1 MSVRI
6 AHIADVHFRP
16 LSRHDEQRLIF
27 EYFFEKAKELKVDLR
42 QLEDIANRGD
52 LV

>member
-27 EYFFEKAKELKVDLR
+27 EYFFEKAKELKIDLMT
-42 QLEDIANRGD
+42 EENWYD
-52 LV
+52 LLDR